1 MATTNKYNVEF
12 DDSLL
17 DYDGWKKP
25 RYEGS
30 KLTGAQTN
38 QFTEGDITYG
48 KNAVVS
54 NKQACLFIGNTLIGQ
69 GEQDDVVELEYHSY
83 AQINRLLLI
92 DTETDDVTIVERSAE
107 NKEAFNRFITSNL
120 PEGGSCNFKLLDFSI
135 QTNLKQDYNIKY
147 NRGLFMRIYTYTP
160 NTDGHEDFV
169 FGGTNV
175 SKKSPSAG
183 SQNLTGSEFKGEN
196 GMFGVGLIFQVTSGG
211 STIFQSG
218 SLYQSASKGEP
229 GIHTQTPFPSELS
242 EYTDAQ
248 VIDGIDNF
256 VPTGTTSPRNAF
268 ATPSS
273 VTLQQFYNEWVF
285 HDILEGNNNY
295 FVTFEKG
302 GKSPQNNKLESI
314 GTNEITHPQ
323 VNSSYNPALNTAFTN
338 FLEPI
343 EKTSMNSNDI
353 INRNHG
359 RLATTSLRGNRFFQ
373 ARFQTGNS
381 SAGVSIAQTKT
392 LTISAS
398 KSYNAVSLQPISAKY
413 EAAFYY
419 PFTHYQLS
427 VLRESP
433 TVILDIDKE
442 TEVFIGIGE
451 KGFVIVSNLL
461 QQSVRDNIDFYLE
474 KAGLIE
480 KTTLR
485 KTPKR
490 GL

>member
-1 MATTNKYNVEF
+1 MAIDNKYIVEF
-12 DDSLL
+12 DDSVL

-169 FGGTNV
+169 FGGTNI

-183 SQNLTGSEFKGEN
+183 SQNLIGTSTEGEP
-196 GMFGVGLIFQVTSGG
+196 GMFGVGLIFQVG
-211 STIFQSG
+211 SSFQSA

-248 VIDGIDNF
+248 VINGIDTF
-256 VPTGTTSPRNAF
+256 VPTGTTSPRDEF

-285 HDILEGNNNY
+285 QDILEGNNNY

-314 GTNEITHPQ
+314 GTTEITHPQ
-323 VNSSYNPALNTAFTN
+323 VNSSYNPNVNNSQTN
-338 FLEPI
+338 FLEPT
-343 EKTSMNSNDI
+343 ELTGMNSNDQ

-373 ARFQTGNS
+373 ARFQAGNS
-381 SAGVSIAQTKT
+381 AAGVSIAPTKI

-398 KSYNAVSLQPISAKY
+398 KSYNAVSLTTATARY
-413 EAAFYY
+413 DAAFYY

-433 TVILDIDKE
+433 TVILDVDKE
-442 TEVFIGIGE
+442 TELFNGIGE
-451 KGFVIVSNLL
+451 RGFVIVSNLL
-461 QQSVRDNIDFYLE
+461 EQSIRDNIDFYLE

-480 KTTLR
+480 KTTLT